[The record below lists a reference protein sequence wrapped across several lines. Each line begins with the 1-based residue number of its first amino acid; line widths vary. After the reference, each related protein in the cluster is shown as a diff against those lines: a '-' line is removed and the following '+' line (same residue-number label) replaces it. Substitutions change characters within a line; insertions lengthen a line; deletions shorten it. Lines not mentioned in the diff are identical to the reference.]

1 MVTQEKNTVLEM
13 TQKVSHLNF
22 PPKINIIKNKC
33 KQTADFDLQN
43 KCKQTADLQ
52 NKCKQTAELQKQNVN
67 KERIYK
73 TNVNKQLI

>member
-13 TQKVSHLNF
+13 TQKVSFEF
-22 PPKINIIKNKC
+22 PAKNQYYKKKL

-52 NKCKQTAELQKQNVN
+52 NKCKQTAELQNQNVN

>member
-13 TQKVSHLNF
+13 TQKVSFEF
-22 PPKINIIKNKC
+22 PAKNQYYKKKL

-52 NKCKQTAELQKQNVN
+52 NRCKQTADLQNKCKQ
-67 KERIYK
+67 IADLYK
-73 TNVNKQLI
+73 